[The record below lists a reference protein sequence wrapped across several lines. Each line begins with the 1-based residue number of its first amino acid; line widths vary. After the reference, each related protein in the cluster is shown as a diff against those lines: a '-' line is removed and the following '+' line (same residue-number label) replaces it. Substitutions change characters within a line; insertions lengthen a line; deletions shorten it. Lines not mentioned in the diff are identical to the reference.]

1 MRSRIARHFR
11 TQKLRTLF
19 LESRLGKWSTG
30 QLLVLKFCKI
40 FGIRLQFGSFFYHK
54 VLGIKLRMTVPNSR
68 SGYGTDARDARNGS
82 GGCSSSRSRG
92 MGPSSYFMGGIIVR
106 CYCGCCNSLSA
117 MRSLSVFP
125 FFLFYYFFR
134 PNQHGNKIRT

>member
-40 FGIRLQFGSFFYHK
+40 FGIRLQFESFFTI
-54 VLGIKLRMTVPNSR
+54 GIKLRMTVPNSR
-68 SGYGTDARDARNGS
+68 SRYGTDARDARNGR

-106 CYCGCCNSLSA
+106 CYCGCCKSLSA
-117 MRSLSVFP
+117 MRSLSFFSLLSLLLFFP
-125 FFLFYYFFR
+125 SES
-134 PNQHGNKIRT
+134 TW